1 MNKSIRIAP
10 LALILAAGLAG
21 CANQPADN
29 SELLGRVERA
39 ERAAAEAQAAAAA
52 AQQRADEAL
61 AAAQA
66 NDQKVDRAFKKSQQ
80 K

>member
-21 CANQPADN
+21 CANQPADAD
-29 SELLGRVERA
+29 LIGRIERA
-39 ERAAAEAQAAAAA
+39 ERSAAEAQAAAAR

-61 AAAQA
+61 AAARA
-66 NDQKVDRAFKKSQQ
+66 NEQQVDRAFKKAQQ